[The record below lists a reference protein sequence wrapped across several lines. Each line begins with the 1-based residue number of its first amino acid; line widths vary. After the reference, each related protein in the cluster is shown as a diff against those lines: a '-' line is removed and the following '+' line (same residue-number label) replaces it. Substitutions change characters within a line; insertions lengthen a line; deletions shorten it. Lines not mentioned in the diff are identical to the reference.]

1 MLIIINKKCLNL
13 QWLIV
18 LHYLNVTS
26 VNNLFIFIKIRH
38 RIAKQG
44 GGNIADGRWLG
55 RKEAFLNHVNLRFS
69 LKTK

>member
-1 MLIIINKKCLNL
+1 MLKIIFNKKCLNL
-13 QWLIV
+13 QWFTI
-18 LHYLNVTS
+18 LHYFNVTS

-55 RKEAFLNHVNLRFS
+55 KKEAFFNHVNL
-69 LKTK
+69 